1 MMASLWVTLQILTH
15 RSCFGL
21 AEVLSCHCSGER
33 KSKTGWQAVTIQKR
47 PLQPQGVL
55 ALWPGLGLALGLMPP
70 EQAAHQQQ
78 AALLAVQQA
87 LQDIP
92 PPHHITHYLDCCRH
106 TDPMSGPEHMYYI
119 TK

>member
-1 MMASLWVTLQILTH
+1 
-15 RSCFGL
+15 
-21 AEVLSCHCSGER
+21 
-33 KSKTGWQAVTIQKR
+33 
-47 PLQPQGVL
+47 
-55 ALWPGLGLALGLMPP
+55 MPP

-119 TK
+119 TKYAEGADLNVHFQQLHQAWTGSLLVMS